1 MAVLRLNTGPSSW
14 VHKIGDSPSAPVCTI
29 TFSTPWSL
37 QKSVRVISAVNPSRN
52 FSTALVPPSTVPAHT
67 RPLSLT
73 RCHTLWPYF
82 LHPSIH
88 RLCTGHAP
96 MVMCL
101 GSSTYA
107 TESSGILDMSSDWN
121 RTSVASIMATA
132 VTVGLCVSSL
142 LT

>member
-1 MAVLRLNTGPSSW
+1 
-14 VHKIGDSPSAPVCTI
+14 
-29 TFSTPWSL
+29 
-37 QKSVRVISAVNPSRN
+37 
-52 FSTALVPPSTVPAHT
+52 
-67 RPLSLT
+67 
-73 RCHTLWPYF
+73 
-82 LHPSIH
+82 
-88 RLCTGHAP
+88 

-132 VTVGLCVSSL
+132 TTVGLCVSSL